1 MILFNDLFLKVCC
14 LKNQRLELTQW
25 SPWLPRLCNLT
36 ARELANKRADLR
48 TLKLKHADEL
58 KGIQEKEA
66 EKGETNN
73 IQLSD
78 SMNEAQQSSE
88 K

>member
-1 MILFNDLFLKVCC
+1 MISL
-14 LKNQRLELTQW
+14 
-25 SPWLPRLCNLT
+25 LCNM
-36 ARELANKRADLR
+36 AACELANKRADLG
-48 TLKLKHADEL
+48 TLKLKHADEV
-58 KGIQEKEA
+58 KGIQDKEA